1 MIFRRHAVLILATGG
16 YIGRIPKAPG
26 TVGALLGLPIIY
38 GLAQLRPALAVLL
51 CIALITVAVWAAGA
65 AERQLGTKD
74 PGCIIID
81 EIAGMTVSLLGIP
94 LSIGTGAAGFLLFR
108 FFDVLKP
115 PPVNLLE
122 RRLDGGWGI
131 VMDDV
136 AAGLIAN
143 IVLRIGL
150 HLTH

>member
-26 TVGALLGLPIIY
+26 TAGALLGLPVIY
-38 GLAQLRPALAVLL
+38 GLAQLRPVPAALL
-51 CIALITVAVWAAGA
+51 CLALIAVAVWVAGA
-65 AERQLGTKD
+65 AERQLGSKD
-74 PGCIIID
+74 PGCIVID

-115 PPVNLLE
+115 PPVSVLE
-122 RRLDGGWGI
+122 RRLNGGWGV

-136 AAGLIAN
+136 AAGVIVNIA
-143 IVLRIGL
+143 LRIGL
-150 HLTH
+150 YLIH

>member
-26 TVGALLGLPIIY
+26 TAGALLGLPVIY
-38 GLAQLRPALAVLL
+38 GLAQLRPVPAALL
-51 CIALITVAVWAAGA
+51 CLALIAVAVWVAGA
-65 AERQLGTKD
+65 AERQLGSKD
-74 PGCIIID
+74 PGCIVID

-115 PPVNLLE
+115 PPVSVLE
-122 RRLDGGWGI
+122 RHLKGGWGV

-136 AAGLIAN
+136 AAGVIVNIA
-143 IVLRIGL
+143 LRIGL
-150 HLTH
+150 YLIH

>member
-1 MIFRRHAVLILATGG
+1 MILATGG
-16 YIGRIPKAPG
+16 CIGRIPKAPG
-26 TVGALLGLPIIY
+26 TVGALLGLPVIY
-38 GLAQLRPALAVLL
+38 GLAQLQPVPAILL
-51 CIALITVAVWAAGA
+51 CLILIAVAVWAAGA
-65 AERQLGTKD
+65 AERQLGAKD
-74 PGCIIID
+74 PGCIVID

-115 PPVNLLE
+115 PPVSLLE
-122 RRLDGGWGI
+122 RHLSGGWGI

-143 IVLRIGL
+143 IFLRIGL
-150 HLTH
+150 HLMH